1 MTRDEEGSSDPEE
14 GPDAF
19 EEARQALMHAEAE
32 LAKAREE
39 QRRAEDDIS
48 EAETKLEEAT
58 RARYVFFVGK
68 ERFETRRHELTGAE
82 IKAMVPNWH
91 PEDALELEGH
101 GDEPNRII
109 RDDETV
115 KLNKEHPLHFIAV
128 PPAVFGALAG

>member
-1 MTRDEEGSSDPEE
+1 MTRDEEGSSGPEE

-19 EEARQALMHAEAE
+19 EEARQALKHAEAE

-68 ERFETRRHELTGAE
+68 ERFETPRHELTGAE
-82 IKAMVPNWH
+82 IKAMVPDWH
-91 PEDALELEGH
+91 PDNPAGRAIAFAGATH
-101 GDEPNRII
+101 AGQTRRSQII
-109 RDDETV
+109 
-115 KLNKEHPLHFIAV
+115 LLPLV
-128 PPAVFGALAG
+128 

>member
-1 MTRDEEGSSDPEE
+1 MTRNEEGSSGSED

-19 EEARQALMHAEAE
+19 KEARQALRHAEAE
-32 LAKAREE
+32 LATAREE
-39 QRRAEDDIS
+39 QRRAEIDINQ
-48 EAETKLEEAT
+48 AERELEEAA
-58 RARYVFFVGK
+58 RAHYVFFVGK
-68 ERFETRRHELTGAE
+68 ERFETPRHELTGAE
-82 IKAMVPNWH
+82 IKAMVPDWH

-115 KLNKEHPLHFIAV
+115 RLNKEHPLHFIAV